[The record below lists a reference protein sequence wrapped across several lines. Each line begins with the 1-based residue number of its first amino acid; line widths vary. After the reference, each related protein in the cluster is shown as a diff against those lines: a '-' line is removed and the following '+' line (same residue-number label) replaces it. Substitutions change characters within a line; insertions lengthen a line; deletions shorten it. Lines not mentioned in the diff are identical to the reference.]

1 MGQTWTAD
9 TYDSTHVAATDLG
22 NIKTNFATIRSLFS
36 GSSAPGSPVVGQPWF
51 DTTKKLV
58 KIRNASDDA
67 WLGIMYGSTS
77 LKTWIYANAAGD
89 GWVIDSS
96 ITDRVLALKGG
107 STYTA
112 GGATAGSWTVSGL
125 AHTHTGPS
133 HTHTGPSH
141 YHAIPETG
149 WSAGAN
155 ANGAQFGG
163 SAEGSNRAYGDTGAA
178 GTGATG
184 AAGTG
189 ATGSAGTQDGAWRVA
204 AAVGTLQY
212 PNV

>member
-9 TYDSTHVAATDLG
+9 TYDASHVAATDLA
-22 NIKTNFATIRSLFS
+22 NIEANFATIRSLFS
-36 GSSAPGSPVVGQPWF
+36 GASTPGSPVVGQPWF
-51 DTTKKLV
+51 DTTNKIL
-58 KIRNASDDA
+58 KIRNAGDTA
-67 WLGIMYGSTS
+67 WLGVMYGSTS
-77 LKTWIYANAAGD
+77 VKTWIYANAAAD
-89 GWVIDSS
+89 GWVVDSTV
-96 ITDRVLALKGG
+96 TDKVLALKGG
-107 STYTA
+107 TTYTT
-112 GGATAGSWTVSGL
+112 GGATAGSWTISGI

-141 YHAIPETG
+141 SHPIPEAG
-149 WSAGAN
+149 WSPGAN
-155 ANGAQFGG
+155 LNGAWWGG
-163 SAEGSNRAYGDTGAA
+163 GIPDAYRAYGATSAG

-189 ATGSAGTQDGAWRVA
+189 ATGSGGASDGTWRVA